1 MPKLLTVIVPCY
13 NEEENIKYF
22 YEEFCKND
30 AYFLKH
36 AIMYQLIFVD
46 DGSTDGT
53 VTEIKNLHQKDKRVK
68 LLSLS
73 RNFGKEAAI
82 YAGLQHASGNL
93 VAIMDVDLQDPP
105 SLLPQMIDE
114 IFAGA
119 DQVVAR
125 RTARQGEPRIRS
137 WFAKLFYKILNC
149 FSQTKVMDGAR
160 DYRVM
165 NTRVVEAVLSVTEKN
180 RFSKGIFSWVG
191 FNTKWVAYENVQRK
205 YGQSKWSFWQL
216 WKYAYDGLTAYSTAL
231 LSMSSFVGVLFCV
244 LSFLMIIFVVIRKLM
259 FGDPTA
265 GWPSLVCIILLASG
279 LQLLSIG
286 VIGQYLAKTYMEV
299 KNRPVYIVKE
309 KLQETCNDKE
319 TAI

>member
-1 MPKLLTVIVPCY
+1 MPKLLTVIIPCY
-13 NEEENIKYF
+13 NEEENIRYF

-46 DGSTDGT
+46 DGSTDRT

-68 LLSLS
+68 LLSFS

-82 YAGLQHASGNL
+82 YAGLEHASGNL

-114 IFAGA
+114 IFTGA

-137 WFAKLFYKILNC
+137 WFAKVFYKILNC

-205 YGQSKWSFWQL
+205 YGQTKWSFWQL
-216 WKYAYDGLTAYSTAL
+216 WKYAFDGLTAYSTAL
-231 LSMSSFVGVLFCV
+231 LSMSSFVGVLFC
-244 LSFLMIIFVVIRKLM
+244 LISFLMIIFVVIRKLI

-309 KLQETCNDKE
+309 KL
-319 TAI
+319 

>member
-1 MPKLLTVIVPCY
+1 MPKLLTVIIPCY
-13 NEEENIKYF
+13 NEEENIRYF

-46 DGSTDGT
+46 DGSTDRT

-68 LLSLS
+68 LLSFS

-82 YAGLQHASGNL
+82 YAGLEHASGNL

-137 WFAKLFYKILNC
+137 WFAKVFYKILNC

-216 WKYAYDGLTAYSTAL
+216 WKYAFDGLTAYSTAL
-231 LSMSSFVGVLFCV
+231 LSMSSFVGVLFC
-244 LSFLMIIFVVIRKLM
+244 LISFLMIIFVVIRKLI

-309 KLQETCNDKE
+309 KL
-319 TAI
+319 

>member
-13 NEEENIKYF
+13 NEEENIQYF

-53 VTEIKNLHQKDKRVK
+53 VTEIKNLHQRDKRVK
-68 LLSLS
+68 LLSFS

-125 RTARQGEPRIRS
+125 RTVRQGEPRIRS

-205 YGQSKWSFWQL
+205 YGQTKWSFWQL
-216 WKYAYDGLTAYSTAL
+216 WKYAYDGITAYSTAL

-244 LSFLMIIFVVIRKLM
+244 LSFLMIIFIVIRKLM

-309 KLQETCNDKE
+309 KL
-319 TAI
+319 

>member
-13 NEEENIKYF
+13 NEEENIQYF
-22 YEEFCKND
+22 YEEVCKND
-30 AYFLKH
+30 TYFLKH

-68 LLSLS
+68 LLSFS

-205 YGQSKWSFWQL
+205 YGQTKWSFWQL
-216 WKYAYDGLTAYSTAL
+216 WKYAFDGLTAYSTAL

-244 LSFLMIIFVVIRKLM
+244 LSFLMIIFIVIRKLM

-309 KLQETCNDKE
+309 KL
-319 TAI
+319 

>member
-1 MPKLLTVIVPCY
+1 MPKLLTVIIPCY
-13 NEEENIKYF
+13 NEEENIRYF

-53 VTEIKNLHQKDKRVK
+53 ATEIKNLHQKDKRVK
-68 LLSLS
+68 LLSFS

-82 YAGLQHASGNL
+82 YAGLEHASGNL

-114 IFAGA
+114 IFTGA

-205 YGQSKWSFWQL
+205 YGQTKWSFWQL
-216 WKYAYDGLTAYSTAL
+216 WKYAFDGLTAYSTTL
-231 LSMSSFVGVLFCV
+231 LSMSSFVGVLFC
-244 LSFLMIIFVVIRKLM
+244 LISFLMIIFVVIRKLI

>member
-1 MPKLLTVIVPCY
+1 MPKLLTVIIPCY
-13 NEEENIKYF
+13 NEEENIRYF

-46 DGSTDGT
+46 DGSTDRT

-68 LLSLS
+68 LLSFS

-82 YAGLQHASGNL
+82 YAGLEHASGNL

-137 WFAKLFYKILNC
+137 WFAKVFYKILNC

-205 YGQSKWSFWQL
+205 YGQTKWSFWQL
-216 WKYAYDGLTAYSTAL
+216 WKYAFDGLTAYSTAL
-231 LSMSSFVGVLFCV
+231 LSMSSFVGVLFC
-244 LSFLMIIFVVIRKLM
+244 LISFLMIIFVVIRKLM

-309 KLQETCNDKE
+309 KL
-319 TAI
+319 

>member
-1 MPKLLTVIVPCY
+1 MPKLLTVIIPCY
-13 NEEENIKYF
+13 NEEENIRYF

-68 LLSLS
+68 LLSFS

-82 YAGLQHASGNL
+82 YAGLEHASGNL

-114 IFAGA
+114 IFTGA

-205 YGQSKWSFWQL
+205 YGQTKWSFWQL
-216 WKYAYDGLTAYSTAL
+216 WKYAFDGITAYSTAL
-231 LSMSSFVGVLFCV
+231 LSMSSFIGVLFCV
-244 LSFLMIIFVVIRKLM
+244 LSFLMIIFIVIRKLM

>member
-1 MPKLLTVIVPCY
+1 MPKLLTVIIPCY
-13 NEEENIKYF
+13 NEEENIRYF

-36 AIMYQLIFVD
+36 AIMYQLLFVD
-46 DGSTDGT
+46 DGSTDKT
-53 VTEIKNLHQKDKRVK
+53 VTEIKNLHQKDKRIK
-68 LLSLS
+68 LISFS

-165 NTRVVEAVLSVTEKN
+165 NTRVVEAVLSITEKN

-205 YGQSKWSFWQL
+205 YGQTKWSFWQL
-216 WKYAYDGLTAYSTAL
+216 WKYAFDGLTAYSTAL
-231 LSMSSFVGVLFCV
+231 LSMSSFVGVLFC
-244 LSFLMIIFVVIRKLM
+244 LISFLMIIFVVIRKLI

-309 KLQETCNDKE
+309 KL
-319 TAI
+319 

>member
-68 LLSLS
+68 LLSFS

-114 IFAGA
+114 IFVGA

-216 WKYAYDGLTAYSTAL
+216 WKYAFDGLTAYSTAL
-231 LSMSSFVGVLFCV
+231 LSMSSFVGVLFCI
-244 LSFLMIIFVVIRKLM
+244 LSLLMIIFVVIRKLM

-309 KLQETCNDKE
+309 KL
-319 TAI
+319 

>member
-68 LLSLS
+68 LLSFS

-165 NTRVVEAVLSVTEKN
+165 NTRVVEAVLSITEKN

-216 WKYAYDGLTAYSTAL
+216 WKYAFNGLTAYSTTL
-231 LSMSSFVGVLFCV
+231 LSMSSFVGVLFCL
-244 LSFLMIIFVVIRKLM
+244 LSFFMIIFVVIRKLM

-265 GWPSLVCIILLASG
+265 GWPSLVCIILLVSG

-299 KNRPVYIVKE
+299 KDRPVYIVKE
-309 KLQETCNDKE
+309 KL
-319 TAI
+319 

>member
-13 NEEENIKYF
+13 NEEENIRYF

-36 AIMYQLIFVD
+36 AIMYQLLFVD
-46 DGSTDGT
+46 DGSTDKT
-53 VTEIKNLHQKDKRVK
+53 VTEIKNLHQTDKRVK
-68 LLSLS
+68 LLSFS

-125 RTARQGEPRIRS
+125 RTAREGEPRIRS

-205 YGQSKWSFWQL
+205 YGQTKWSFWQL
-216 WKYAYDGLTAYSTAL
+216 WRYAYDGLTAYSTAL

>member
-1 MPKLLTVIVPCY
+1 MPKLLTVIIPCY
-13 NEEENIKYF
+13 NEEENIRYF

-36 AIMYQLIFVD
+36 AIMYQLLFVD
-46 DGSTDGT
+46 DGSTDKT
-53 VTEIKNLHQKDKRVK
+53 VTEIKNLHQKDKRIK
-68 LLSLS
+68 LISFS

-114 IFAGA
+114 IFVGA

-205 YGQSKWSFWQL
+205 YGQTKWSFWQL
-216 WKYAYDGLTAYSTAL
+216 WKYAFDGLTAYSTAL
-231 LSMSSFVGVLFCV
+231 LSMSSFVGVLFC
-244 LSFLMIIFVVIRKLM
+244 LISFLMIIFVVIRKLM

-309 KLQETCNDKE
+309 KL
-319 TAI
+319 

>member
-1 MPKLLTVIVPCY
+1 MPKLLTVIIPCY
-13 NEEENIKYF
+13 NEEENIRYF

-53 VTEIKNLHQKDKRVK
+53 ATEIKNLHQKDKRVK
-68 LLSLS
+68 LLSFS

-82 YAGLQHASGNL
+82 YAGLEHASGNL

-114 IFAGA
+114 IFTGA

-149 FSQTKVMDGAR
+149 FLQTKVMDGAR

-205 YGQSKWSFWQL
+205 YGQTKWSFWQL
-216 WKYAYDGLTAYSTAL
+216 WKYAFDGLTAYSTTL
-231 LSMSSFVGVLFCV
+231 LSMSSFVGVLFC
-244 LSFLMIIFVVIRKLM
+244 LISFLMIIFVVIRKLI

-309 KLQETCNDKE
+309 KL
-319 TAI
+319 

>member
-53 VTEIKNLHQKDKRVK
+53 VTEIKNLYQTDKRVK
-68 LLSLS
+68 LLSFS

-125 RTARQGEPRIRS
+125 RTAREGEPRIRS
-137 WFAKLFYKILNC
+137 GFAKLFYKILNY

-205 YGQSKWSFWQL
+205 YGQTKWSFWQL
-216 WKYAYDGLTAYSTAL
+216 WRYAYDGLTAYSTAL

-309 KLQETCNDKE
+309 KL
-319 TAI
+319 

>member
-1 MPKLLTVIVPCY
+1 MPKLLTVIIPCY
-13 NEEENIKYF
+13 NEEENIRYF

-36 AIMYQLIFVD
+36 AIMYQLLFVD
-46 DGSTDGT
+46 DGSTDKT
-53 VTEIKNLHQKDKRVK
+53 VTEIKNLHQKDKRIK
-68 LLSLS
+68 LISFS

-82 YAGLQHASGNL
+82 YAGLEHASGNL

-165 NTRVVEAVLSVTEKN
+165 NTRVVEAVLSITEKN

-205 YGQSKWSFWQL
+205 YGQTKWSFWQL
-216 WKYAYDGLTAYSTAL
+216 WKYAFDGLTAYSTAL
-231 LSMSSFVGVLFCV
+231 LSMSSFVGVLFC
-244 LSFLMIIFVVIRKLM
+244 LISFLMIIFVVIRKLI

-309 KLQETCNDKE
+309 KL
-319 TAI
+319 